1 MAPAR
6 GLSRLRTS
14 SECACYHAY
23 YAHARGRL
31 ASGHFGALR
40 AHRPGVCLRALSHAR
55 TRKCGAPARGCSDVP
70 RRAPARSYSKSSS
83 RYAGLNLEVGGGS
96 HASPEVALLPTID
109 RKATQKR
116 LACAVAARGY
126 VSRRGGRGGT
136 AGRGAHRG
144 GEGDAVSLRDER
156 EVCEVDEGPHSVR
169 GHDRREPAAAERAA
183 DASDAASAEER
194 VRRQIHEDDRRAP

>member
-1 MAPAR
+1 MR
-6 GLSRLRTS
+6 KLSRMLCSCTRAVGIRVA
-14 SECACYHAY
+14 SE
-23 YAHARGRL
+23 
-31 ASGHFGALR
+31 HFGTLR
-40 AHRPGVCLRALSHAR
+40 ASPMASQPSYLRARR
-55 TRKCGAPARGCSDVP
+55 TRTCGAPARGCSDAP
-70 RRAPARSYSKSSS
+70 RRAPVRSYSKSSS
-83 RYAGLNLEVGGGS
+83 RYAGLNLEAGGGS
-96 HASPEVALLPTID
+96 HESPEVALLPTID

-116 LACAVAARGY
+116 LACEVAARGY
-126 VSRRGGRGGT
+126 VSRRGGT

-156 EVCEVDEGPHSVR
+156 EVCEVDERPHAVR